1 VPRALGLLAL
11 VGVAALLSACAGDA
25 QKPAAAPGSPENPL
39 VAKTTESGSTGRSNE
54 ANGKAVAAPGY
65 QKLVQR
71 QPSKPQR
78 RFTPCNLVT
87 RAEARAILDAPVQAL
102 REAPQGPTCVYRSKP
117 GRQFVTLAVQ
127 SLDFDRIR
135 KQIRRPHAVDV
146 ANRRAYCGEYG
157 QPMLYVSLTHGRVLT
172 VGAPCR
178 VARQFATRG
187 VKRLSQ

>member
-1 VPRALGLLAL
+1 VTRALCLVAL
-11 VGVAALLSACAGDA
+11 VGVAALPSACAGDA

-39 VAKTTESGSTGRSNE
+39 VAKTTEGGSTGRSNE
-54 ANGKAVAAPGY
+54 ADGKGAAPGY
-65 QKLVQR
+65 QKLVDR
-71 QPSKPQR
+71 QASKPDR

-87 RAEARAILDAPVQAL
+87 RAEAKAILDAPVQAL
-102 REAPQGPTCVYRSKP
+102 REAPQGPTCVYRGDP
-117 GRQFVTLAVQ
+117 GKQFITLAVQ

-135 KQIRRPHAVDV
+135 KQIRRPHAVHV
-146 ANRRAYCGEYG
+146 ANRRAYCSEYG

-187 VKRLSQ
+187 VKRLSE